1 MDLTVEQYLS
11 RQGRL
16 ADRIENFTF
25 RPQQLK
31 MAVAVEQA
39 MRDGENLV
47 VEAGTGVGKTF
58 AYLVPAILSG
68 LKVIVSTGTRHLQD
82 QLFYSDLPVL
92 QQAISL
98 PVSAAI
104 LKGRAN
110 YLCHYR
116 FKQFANELPDHPE
129 LNTAYNE
136 VSDWSRLTQS
146 GDIAEVNQLSE
157 QSPIWSHVTSTRDN
171 CLGGDCPDFKQCH
184 VLKARK
190 LAQEAN
196 LVVINHHLLCADL
209 VLKEEGFGELLPS
222 ANVFILDEAHQLSEV
237 LPNFFGLHLSSRQL
251 QELVGDISKESAH
264 YADDAASI
272 SKSNYAVL
280 DAVERFYSALAVKV
294 DDTRRGWDEVAKDK
308 KADQAFEKL
317 KACLFELNEKLL
329 NVAGESP
336 GLAQCYKRVNDIN
349 GVLDEFSVQGSKAVQ
364 WVELG
369 KRRFRLGSVPLNVAA
384 PFQKSISEYQCSW
397 IYTSATLTAKQSFD
411 HFTKELGLVDA
422 ECVMCDS
429 PFDYQQQSRL
439 YLPDLGVLPNERNY
453 TDQVIEAAL
462 PLLQASHGNAFI
474 LFTSHRALNRAAK
487 ILNGNTAFTLLV
499 QGAAAK
505 RELLKSFREEQNCVL
520 LGTQSFWEGVDVK
533 GQQLRLVIIDKLPF
547 ASPADPVLQAK
558 MRALEE
564 AGEKPFMSYQVP
576 QAILSL
582 KQGVGRLIRD
592 EQDRGVVVL
601 MDPRVKT
608 KSYGRS
614 FIKSLPPMKIAQ
626 DQDEVV
632 KFLQDIQADENT
644 RH

>member
-1 MDLTVEQYLS
+1 MSVEQYLS
-11 RQGRL
+11 KQGQL
-16 ADRIENFTF
+16 ATKIKDFTY

-31 MAVAVEQA
+31 MAEAVERTMQ
-39 MRDGENLV
+39 DGDKLV

-68 LKVIVSTGTRHLQD
+68 MKVIVSTGTRHLQD

-92 QQAISL
+92 QQAIAL
-98 PVSAAI
+98 PVNAAI

-116 FKQFANELPDHPE
+116 FKQFEHELPDHPA
-129 LNTAYNE
+129 LNDDYIE
-136 VSDWSRLTQS
+136 ISDWSRLTNT

-157 QSPIWSHVTSTRDN
+157 QSPIWGHVTSTRDN

-190 LAQEAN
+190 QAQEAS

-209 VLKEEGFGELLPS
+209 VLKEEGFGELLPT
-222 ANVFILDEAHQLSEV
+222 ADVFILDEAHQLSDV

-251 QELVGDISKESAH
+251 QDLVGDISKESSH
-264 YADDAASI
+264 YADNAASI

-280 DAVERFYSALAVKV
+280 DAVERFYSALATRV
-294 DDTRRGWDEVAKDK
+294 DDTRLPWDEVSKDK

-317 KACLFELNEKLL
+317 KGCLFELNEKLI

-336 GLAQCYKRVNDIN
+336 GLAVCYKRVNDIN
-349 GVLDEFSVQGSKAVQ
+349 GILDDFSMRGRKAVQ

-369 KRRFRLGSVPLNVAA
+369 RRRFLLGSVPLNVAA
-384 PFQKSISEYQCSW
+384 PFQKSISDYQCAW

-411 HFTKELGLVDA
+411 HFTNELGLDDA

-429 PFDYQQQSRL
+429 PFDYKQQSRL
-439 YLPDLGVLPNERNY
+439 YLPDLTVLPNEKNY
-453 TDQVIEAAL
+453 TDEVVKAAL
-462 PLLQASHGNAFI
+462 PLLRASHGNAFL
-474 LFTSHRALNRAAK
+474 LFTSHRALNRAADLLK
-487 ILNGNTAFTLLV
+487 NKRSFKLLV
-499 QGAAAK
+499 QGSAAK
-505 RELLKSFREEQNCVL
+505 RELLKSFRENKNSVL

-608 KSYGRS
+608 KSYGKS
-614 FIKSLPPMKIAQ
+614 FIKSLPPMTISS
-626 DQDEVV
+626 DEQAIVA
-632 KFLQDIQADENT
+632 FLENIQANENT

>member
-1 MDLTVEQYLS
+1 MTAEQYLS
-11 RQGRL
+11 QHGKL
-16 ADRIENFTF
+16 AECIEDFTY
-25 RPQQLK
+25 RPQQLE
-31 MAVAVEQA
+31 MAQAVEQA
-39 MRDGENLV
+39 MQTGDKLV

-68 LKVIVSTGTRHLQD
+68 QKVIVSTGTRHLQD

-92 QQAISL
+92 QRAMSL
-98 PVSAAI
+98 PVDGAI

-116 FKQFANELPDHPE
+116 FKQFANELPDHPQ
-129 LNTAYNE
+129 LNDAYHE
-136 VSDWSRLTQS
+136 VSEWSRLTQT

-157 QSPIWSHVTSTRDN
+157 QSPIWGHVTSTRDN

-184 VLKARK
+184 VLQARK
-190 LAQEAN
+190 RAQEAN

-222 ANVFILDEAHQLSEV
+222 ADVFILDEAHQLSDV
-237 LPNFFGLHLSSRQL
+237 LPNFFGLHISSRQL
-251 QELVGDISKESAH
+251 QDLVADISKESAH
-264 YADDAASI
+264 YAEDAASI
-272 SKSNYAVL
+272 SKSNYSVL
-280 DAVERFYSALAVKV
+280 DAVERFYSALAIKV
-294 DDTRRGWDEVAKDK
+294 DDTRWGWDEVSKDK
-308 KADQAFEKL
+308 KAIQAFEKL
-317 KACLFELNEKLL
+317 KSCLFELSEKLL
-329 NVAGESP
+329 PVASESP
-336 GLAQCYKRVNDIN
+336 GLTACFKRVNELGGI
-349 GVLDEFSVQGSKAVQ
+349 LDEFSVQGSKAVQ

-369 KRRFRLGSVPLNVAA
+369 KRRFRLGSVPLNVAV
-384 PFQKSISEYQCSW
+384 PFQKSISEYQCAW

-411 HFTKELGLVDA
+411 HFTHELGLADA
-422 ECVMCDS
+422 HCVMCDS
-429 PFDYQQQSRL
+429 PFDYQRQSRL
-439 YLPDLGVLPNERNY
+439 YLPDLAVLPNQETY
-453 TDQVIEAAL
+453 TDDVVAAAL
-462 PLLQASHGNAFI
+462 PLLEASHGNAFI

-487 ILNGNTAFTLLV
+487 LLKNNASFTLLV
-499 QGAAAK
+499 QGSAAK
-505 RELLKSFREEQNCVL
+505 RELLKSFREGENCVL

-614 FIKSLPPMKIAQ
+614 FIKSLPPMKIC
-626 DQDEVV
+626 QDEREIVD
-632 KFLQDIQADENT
+632 FLQEIQSDENT

>member
-1 MDLTVEQYLS
+1 MQ
-11 RQGRL
+11 
-16 ADRIENFTF
+16 
-25 RPQQLK
+25 
-31 MAVAVEQA
+31 
-39 MRDGENLV
+39 DGEKLV

-68 LKVIVSTGTRHLQD
+68 MKIIISTGTRHLQD
-82 QLFYSDLPVL
+82 QLYYSDLPVL
-92 QQAISL
+92 QRAISL
-98 PVSAAI
+98 PVNAAI

-116 FKQFANELPDHPE
+116 FKQFEHELPDHPALQE
-129 LNTAYNE
+129 DYAE
-136 VSDWSRLTQS
+136 ISDWSRLTGS

-157 QSPIWSHVTSTRDN
+157 QSPIWNHVTSTREN

-190 LAQEAN
+190 QAQEAN

-209 VLKEEGFGELLPS
+209 VLKEEGFGELLPT
-222 ANVFILDEAHQLSEV
+222 ADVFILDEAHQLSEV
-237 LPNFFGLHLSSRQL
+237 LPSFFGLHLSSRQL
-251 QELVGDISKESAH
+251 QELVGDISKESSH
-264 YADDAASI
+264 YVEDAASI

-280 DAVERFYSALAVKV
+280 DAVERFYSALASKV
-294 DDTRRGWDEVAKDK
+294 DDTRWAWSEVSEDK
-308 KADQAFEKL
+308 KANQAFEHL
-317 KACLFELNEKLL
+317 KQCLFKLNEKLI
-329 NVAGESP
+329 NIAGESP
-336 GLAQCYKRVNDIN
+336 GLALCYKRVNDIN
-349 GVLDEFSVQGSKAVQ
+349 GILDEFSLQGRKAVQ
-364 WVELG
+364 WIELG
-369 KRRFRLGSVPLNVAA
+369 RRRFRLGSVPLNVAA
-384 PFQKSISEYQCSW
+384 PFQKSISDYQCAW
-397 IYTSATLTAKQSFD
+397 VYTSATLTAKQSFD
-411 HFTKELGLVDA
+411 HFTKELGLEDA

-429 PFDYQQQSRL
+429 PFDYTRQSRL
-439 YLPDLGVLPNERNY
+439 YLPDIGTLPNEKNY
-453 TDQVIEAAL
+453 TDDVVEAAM
-462 PLLQASHGNAFI
+462 PLLRASHGNAFF

-487 ILNGNTAFTLLV
+487 LLQGNSSFSLLV

-505 RELLKSFREEQNCVL
+505 RELLKSFRENDNCVL

-592 EQDRGVVVL
+592 EQDRGVVAL

-608 KSYGRS
+608 KAYGKS
-614 FIKSLPPMKIAQ
+614 FIKSLPPMSISE
-626 DQDEVV
+626 DEQAIVA
-632 KFLQDIQADENT
+632 FLEEIQAYENT